1 MDGGQTTTS
10 TAPSGNSSDFVR
22 KLYKMLEDPSYAE
35 IVRWG
40 DEGDSFVVLECEK
53 FTKTIL
59 PKHFKH
65 SNFASFV
72 RQLNKYDF
80 HKVRQNN
87 EENGQSPYGQNVSS
101 TQLAA
106 WEFKH
111 PEFRANSKESLDN
124 IRRKAPAPR
133 KQTQA
138 HDDSVPTQQIDLL
151 NQQIVAQQQQIQ
163 HISDRFAQ
171 MSVDH
176 QLMLQEVLRVQKTVV
191 NHENVIHQLVNYLV
205 SIDARQK
212 RDNKAGPFQAQV
224 GPNLSPSQVTPM
236 DDGVSAPLQQASKL
250 LSDMNAELQ
259 FNLVGVEPMGEPPKP
274 GVVST
279 PTMETAPRQRVAP
292 PPAAPATN
300 PALVYPKMNGEM
312 EPVVYPVGT
321 TNGIDPMYGDHVN
334 NVPYSVP
341 PKQDMEDRR
350 QFPENRKKSTNVD
363 PGWMRSPRILLVEDD
378 ATCRQIGGKFLY
390 SFSCEIDTAVCHFP
404 SKLVI
409 LIDTFLQL
417 DGLEAVN
424 KVQDGSKYDLILM
437 DIIMPNLDG
446 VSACHLIRQFDRTPI
461 IAMTS
466 NIRSDDIQ
474 LYFQHGMDDVLPKP
488 FTRKSLLEML
498 EKHLVHLKTVSQ
510 GMEGPQPATPAT
522 IAGQSSAAQSVTVKD
537 DNSPS
542 QSPAAAMTAWQSPS
556 QFQPMAAVPTN
567 LQQVQGQYV
576 PATPA
581 TAAYAID
588 QNGVQYPA
596 PPAVAMG
603 AAGVRPQPRRQI
615 SEISNGPENPN
626 LIKRQRMYAP
636 QPQPMVGSMQA
647 ARTT

>member
-1 MDGGQTTTS
+1 MMDGGQTTSS

-87 EENGQSPYGQNVSS
+87 EENGQSPYGQN
-101 TQLAA
+101 A

-133 KQTQA
+133 KQTQP

-163 HISDRFAQ
+163 HLSDRYAQ

-176 QLMLQEVLRVQKTVV
+176 QLMLQEVMRVQKTVV

-205 SIDARQK
+205 SMDSRQK
-212 RDNKAGPFQAQV
+212 RDGKPGPFQAQA
-224 GPNLSPSQVTPM
+224 GSNLSPSQVPSM
-236 DDGVSAPLQQASKL
+236 DDGVATPLQQASKL
-250 LSDMNAELQ
+250 LSDMNAEIQ
-259 FNLVGVEPMGEPPKP
+259 FNLVGVDSIGEPPKP
-274 GVVST
+274 AGVVST
-279 PTMETAPRQRVAP
+279 PTLENAPRRVQP
-292 PPAAPATN
+292 PPTAAAANAP
-300 PALVYPKMNGEM
+300 LVYTKMTQDM
-312 EPVVYPVGT
+312 EPVVYPVGA
-321 TNGIDPMYGDHVN
+321 TNGIDPMYSEHVN
-334 NVPYSVP
+334 NVPYAIP
-341 PKQDMEDRR
+341 PKQEMDDRR
-350 QFPENRKKSTNVD
+350 QFPDNRKKSNHVD

-390 SFSCEIDTAVCHFP
+390 SFSCEIDTA
-404 SKLVI
+404 
-409 LIDTFLQL
+409 L

-488 FTRKSLLEML
+488 FTRKSLLDML
-498 EKHLVHLKTVSQ
+498 EKHLVHLKTVPQ
-510 GMEGPQPATPAT
+510 GMDAPQPTTPAT
-522 IAGQSSAAQSVTVKD
+522 MAGQSSAAQSVTIKD
-537 DNSPS
+537 DSSPS
-542 QSPAAAMTAWQSPS
+542 QSPAAAMNAWQSPN
-556 QFQPMAAVPTN
+556 QFQTMAPVPPN
-567 LQQVQGQYV
+567 MQQVQGQYV
-576 PATPA
+576 QAGPAA
-581 TAAYAID
+581 AAYAID

-596 PPAVAMG
+596 PSGVPLG
-603 AAGVRPQPRRQI
+603 AAGPGAARPQPRRHI
-615 SEISNGPENPN
+615 SEISNGADNPT
-626 LIKRQRMYAP
+626 LAKRQRMYA
-636 QPQPMVGSMQA
+636 QAPQPMVGSMQA
-647 ARTT
+647 TRTN